1 MAVCGLS
8 KQIIDV
14 RVGATSNPTWIPLGS
29 SHRTPDV
36 AMKTESSS
44 SSMAKEIF
52 EYTVKREREINSLQ
66 RNGEEGKNLSFF
78 TLLQCLFACLE

>member
-29 SHRTPDV
+29 SERASHRTPDV
-36 AMKTESSS
+36 AMK
-44 SSMAKEIF
+44 
-52 EYTVKREREINSLQ
+52 N
-66 RNGEEGKNLSFF
+66 
-78 TLLQCLFACLE
+78 